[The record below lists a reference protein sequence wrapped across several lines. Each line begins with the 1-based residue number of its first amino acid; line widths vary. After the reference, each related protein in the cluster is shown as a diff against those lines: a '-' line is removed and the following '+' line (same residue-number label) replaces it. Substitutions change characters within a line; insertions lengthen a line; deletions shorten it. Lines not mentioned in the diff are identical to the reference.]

1 VRRLIALGVAGA
13 VLVVLIVAQLVLP
26 GIAANRVR
34 DQLSKSGTVESVRV
48 SAFPAI
54 ELLWGHAD
62 SVVIRMS
69 RYRAGASE
77 IGSRLGEAAD
87 VGKVDA
93 TVDEFDSGLV
103 TLRRAMLR
111 KRGSELIG
119 TAVVTQADL
128 RSAIPFIDNVQPVAS
143 ADGQLVL
150 RGTASILGLGASVNV
165 TVAAHNGAIVV
176 APNVPFGGLAT
187 LTLFN
192 DPHVKVQSVSA
203 SPVPGGFE
211 VLARARVQ

>member
-1 VRRLIALGVAGA
+1 LIALVLVGA

-34 DQLSKSGTVESVRV
+34 DELSKSGTVESVKV

-54 ELLWGHAD
+54 QLLWGHAD
-62 SVVIRMS
+62 SVVIHMG
-69 RYRAGASE
+69 RYRAGAGE
-77 IGSRLGEAAD
+77 IGSRLGDAAD
-87 VGKVDA
+87 VGKIDA
-93 TVDEFDSGLV
+93 TVEEFDSGLLTV
-103 TLRRAMLR
+103 RHAMLR
-111 KRGSELIG
+111 KRGSELTG

-128 RSAIPFIDNVQPVAS
+128 RSAVPFIDDVQPVAS

-150 RGTASILGLGASVNV
+150 RGTATLLGLNASVDV
-165 TVAAHNGAIVV
+165 TVGAQNGALVV

-187 LTLFN
+187 ITLFN
-192 DPHVKVQSVSA
+192 NPRVKVQSVSA

-211 VLARARVQ
+211 ILARAQIQ